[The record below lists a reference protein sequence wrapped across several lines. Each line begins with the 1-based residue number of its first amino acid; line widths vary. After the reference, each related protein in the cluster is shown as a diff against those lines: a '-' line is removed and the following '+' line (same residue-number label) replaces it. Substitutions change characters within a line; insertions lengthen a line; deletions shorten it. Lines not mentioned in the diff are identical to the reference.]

1 MKYGLYKISK
11 EAPRTVIFCHHGVMF
26 LPGDNI
32 NKSWDVLRNPPD
44 GDIEEMKK
52 YYENEIIKSAKTR
65 REYIFVWYDTI
76 IADIFERLLHD
87 PSRPEYSEWK
97 FMAFFHRKKDI
108 DADRITK
115 RRLERWKRHILK
127 SMEKYEYIIKY
138 TIPYGHLLNSDDM
151 KAIDDF
157 WEAPNHVKDIDE
169 LKNRKPRFPILTYP
183 VGGALAM
190 HRNKRIQE
198 LLA

>member
-1 MKYGLYKISK
+1 MKYGLYKIRK

-44 GDIEEMKK
+44 GDLVKTK
-52 YYENEIIKSAKTR
+52 THYEKEIIKCAKTR
-65 REYIFVWYDTI
+65 REFIFVWYDETI
-76 IADIFERLLHD
+76 AEMFERLLHN
-87 PSRPEYSEWK
+87 PSRPEYGNWK
-97 FMAFFHRKKDI
+97 FMAFFHQRKDI
-108 DADRITK
+108 DADRKTK
-115 RRLERWKRHILK
+115 NRLNSWKRYILE
-127 SMEKYEYIIKY
+127 SMAKYDYIIKY
-138 TIPYGHLLNSDDM
+138 SIPYGHLLTSDDI

-157 WEAPNHVKDIDE
+157 WEAPNHVEDIDE
-169 LKNRKPRFPILTYP
+169 IKSRKPKFPILTYP

-190 HRNKRIQE
+190 KRNKRIQE